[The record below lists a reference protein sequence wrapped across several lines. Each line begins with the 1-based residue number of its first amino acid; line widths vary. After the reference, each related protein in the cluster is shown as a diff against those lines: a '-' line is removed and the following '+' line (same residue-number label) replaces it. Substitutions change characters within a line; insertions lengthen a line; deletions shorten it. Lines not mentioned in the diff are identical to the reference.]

1 MNEPKETKPA
11 DQEDGTK
18 ASERTK
24 QVETAGWTAGLS
36 ALFLVGAL
44 STNASWPLAIGVV
57 AIAAMVGTA
66 CYFMLRKS

>member
-1 MNEPKETKPA
+1 MSEPTDTKPEA
-11 DQEDGTK
+11 EEAATND
-18 ASERTK
+18 SERTK

-66 CYFMLRKS
+66 CYFMLRK

>member
-1 MNEPKETKPA
+1 MNESKETKPA
-11 DQEDGTK
+11 DQEDATND
-18 ASERTK
+18 SERTK

-44 STNASWPLAIGVV
+44 STNATWPVAIGVV
-57 AIAAMVGTA
+57 AIAAMVATA